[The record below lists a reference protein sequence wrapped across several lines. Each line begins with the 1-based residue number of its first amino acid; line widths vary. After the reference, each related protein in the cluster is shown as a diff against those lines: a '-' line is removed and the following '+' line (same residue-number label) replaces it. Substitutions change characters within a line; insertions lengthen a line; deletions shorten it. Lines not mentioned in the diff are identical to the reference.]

1 MQYCCGNLT
10 ALQDL
15 SFAEILKIIEN
26 EINEKNEEMKYK
38 AFILTSLGQITHL
51 SYREFVDSID
61 SKMQSTAQDEVN
73 TDKIEKRV
81 EEMLN
86 RYKWQEV

>member
-1 MQYCCGNLT
+1 M
-10 ALQDL
+10 QDL

-38 AFILTSLGQITHL
+38 AYILTSFGQITHL
-51 SYREFVDSID
+51 TYNDFVNAID

-73 TDKIEKRV
+73 TDEIKKRV

>member
-1 MQYCCGNLT
+1 M
-10 ALQDL
+10 QDL

-38 AFILTSLGQITHL
+38 AFILTSLSQITHL

-61 SKMQSTAQDEVN
+61 SKMQSTAQDEVD
-73 TDKIEKRV
+73 TDEIEKRV

>member
-1 MQYCCGNLT
+1 M
-10 ALQDL
+10 QDL

-61 SKMQSTAQDEVN
+61 SKIQSTAQDEVN
-73 TDKIEKRV
+73 TDEIEKRV

-86 RYKWQEV
+86 RYKWEEV

>member
-1 MQYCCGNLT
+1 
-10 ALQDL
+10 
-15 SFAEILKIIEN
+15 
-26 EINEKNEEMKYK
+26 MKYK

-73 TDKIEKRV
+73 TDEIEKSV

>member
-1 MQYCCGNLT
+1 M
-10 ALQDL
+10 QDL
-15 SFAEILKIIEN
+15 SFADILKIIEN

-61 SKMQSTAQDEVN
+61 SKMQSTAQDEVD
-73 TDKIEKRV
+73 TDEIEKRV

>member
-1 MQYCCGNLT
+1 M
-10 ALQDL
+10 QDL
-15 SFAEILKIIEN
+15 SFADILKIIEN

-51 SYREFVDSID
+51 SYKDFVDSID
-61 SKMQSTAQDEVN
+61 DKMQSTAQNEVDTDE
-73 TDKIEKRV
+73 IENRI

>member
-1 MQYCCGNLT
+1 
-10 ALQDL
+10 LQDL
-15 SFAEILKIIEN
+15 SFAEILKITEN

-73 TDKIEKRV
+73 TDEIEKRV

>member
-1 MQYCCGNLT
+1 M
-10 ALQDL
+10 QDL

-26 EINEKNEEMKYK
+26 GINEKNEEMKYK

-73 TDKIEKRV
+73 TDEIEKRV

>member
-1 MQYCCGNLT
+1 MQYSCGNLT

-73 TDKIEKRV
+73 TDEIEKRV

>member
-1 MQYCCGNLT
+1 M
-10 ALQDL
+10 

-73 TDKIEKRV
+73 TDEIEKSV

>member
-1 MQYCCGNLT
+1 M
-10 ALQDL
+10 QDL

-73 TDKIEKRV
+73 TDEIEKRV
-81 EEMLN
+81 EKMLN
-86 RYKWQEV
+86 RYKWEEV

>member
-1 MQYCCGNLT
+1 M
-10 ALQDL
+10 QDL

-51 SYREFVDSID
+51 SYKDFVDSIGD
-61 SKMQSTAQDEVN
+61 KMQSTAQDEVD
-73 TDKIEKRV
+73 TDEIENRI

>member
-1 MQYCCGNLT
+1 M
-10 ALQDL
+10 QDL

-73 TDKIEKRV
+73 TDEIEKRV
-81 EEMLN
+81 EKMLN

>member
-1 MQYCCGNLT
+1 
-10 ALQDL
+10 
-15 SFAEILKIIEN
+15 
-26 EINEKNEEMKYK
+26 MKYK

-73 TDKIEKRV
+73 TDEIEKRV
-81 EEMLN
+81 EKMLN